1 MRLIKNWRVADAT
14 RTPIWEGSG
23 IAALL
28 VTELKVVSQA
38 LRREKASPPETIR
51 AVRVAVSA

>member
-28 VTELKVVSQA
+28 VTELKAVSQA
-38 LRREKASPPETIR
+38 LRLGRHRRMRQYGP
-51 AVRVAVSA
+51 